1 MFFEG
6 QTLSNLCSRKK
17 SNINTHDM
25 RVYRVY
31 HASDGCYNLAWKQ
44 RDLSLQKH
52 SKMER
57 VVGKIFVT
65 FALLQHGLDG

>member
-1 MFFEG
+1 
-6 QTLSNLCSRKK
+6 
-17 SNINTHDM
+17 M